1 MLQKKDKKLR
11 FSFRD
16 FVSVLRFVKMLSA
29 KYLVIA
35 GFYTIIDTLAPF
47 INLFFMSIIID
58 QLVQKSTPGEI
69 FNIVIVMILLNVLI
83 NITRALLNK
92 SKKVEERYLED
103 KTKERIVKTAV
114 SLPYEILEKKETQ
127 ELLRTAE
134 EGCKSNGGIQSLC
147 NDIYS
152 AIGGVILFVYSLI
165 VCSNL
170 FLIKQDIHIEDGMGI
185 LINSPLGLCLIVC
198 IFGIAIWVICRN
210 IKKVGAIQ
218 KDFFE
223 QNVMANNKF
232 GYFRRFVYEYNI
244 GKDIRLY
251 NMQNMI
257 LENLKESDQGVKKV
271 ETIIQNKRI
280 RCNQISIILNTV
292 IQLVIYIFVAL
303 KAIYG
308 IITIGQIS
316 FYVSTILAVFN
327 HVNSM
332 TSAIT
337 WIPIKCDYIKKYL
350 DFVGLDKED
359 GETDTLNIQSPIQIE
374 FCHVDFSYPD
384 SSELVLKDI
393 NIVLNAGDVVAV
405 VGRNGAGKST
415 FIKLLCGLYRPVSG
429 TILVNG
435 VDIQSISKEEYY
447 KLLSAVFQDYKLYAF
462 LLGQNIAAN
471 QDFNADE
478 VMNLCDEVNIGN
490 IVSNL
495 KEGLNTYLYNYME
508 KGVELSGGQMQKVA
522 IARAFYKKGKIN
534 IFDEPSSA
542 LDSKTENEVYE
553 KIMSHGGTDQ
563 LTLFVSH
570 RMSSC
575 QLSNRIVV
583 FKDGRIIQQGRHA
596 QLVNENGEYK
606 DLWTAQA
613 QYY

>member
-1 MLQKKDKKLR
+1 
-11 FSFRD
+11 
-16 FVSVLRFVKMLSA
+16 
-29 KYLVIA
+29 
-35 GFYTIIDTLAPF
+35 
-47 INLFFMSIIID
+47 
-58 QLVQKSTPGEI
+58 
-69 FNIVIVMILLNVLI
+69 
-83 NITRALLNK
+83 
-92 SKKVEERYLED
+92 
-103 KTKERIVKTAV
+103 
-114 SLPYEILEKKETQ
+114 
-127 ELLRTAE
+127 
-134 EGCKSNGGIQSLC
+134 
-147 NDIYS
+147 
-152 AIGGVILFVYSLI
+152 
-165 VCSNL
+165 
-170 FLIKQDIHIEDGMGI
+170 
-185 LINSPLGLCLIVC
+185 
-198 IFGIAIWVICRN
+198 
-210 IKKVGAIQ
+210 
-218 KDFFE
+218 
-223 QNVMANNKF
+223 
-232 GYFRRFVYEYNI
+232 
-244 GKDIRLY
+244 
-251 NMQNMI
+251 
-257 LENLKESDQGVKKV
+257 
-271 ETIIQNKRI
+271 
-280 RCNQISIILNTV
+280 
-292 IQLVIYIFVAL
+292 
-303 KAIYG
+303 
-308 IITIGQIS
+308 
-316 FYVSTILAVFN
+316 
-327 HVNSM
+327 M

>member
-1 MLQKKDKKLR
+1 MQKKDRKIKDV
-11 FSFRD
+11 FRD
-16 FVSVLRFVKMLSA
+16 VVTVLRFVKEISA

-35 GFYTIIDTLAPF
+35 GFYTIIDILAPF

-58 QLVQKSTPGEI
+58 KLVQKSSHREI
-69 FNIVIVMILLNVLI
+69 FDIVIVMVLLNVLVYVI
-83 NITRALLNK
+83 KALLNK
-92 SKKVEERYLED
+92 SKKVEERYIED

-114 SLPYEILEKKETQ
+114 SLPYEILEAKGTQ

-134 EGCKSNGGIQSLC
+134 EGCKSNGGVQSLC
-147 NDIYS
+147 NDICS
-152 AIGGVILFVYSLI
+152 ALGGVFLFVYSLV

-170 FLIKQDIHIEDGMGI
+170 FLVRQDVHIEGGMGI
-185 LINSPLGLCLIVC
+185 LVNSPLGLCLFVC
-198 IFGIAIWVICRN
+198 IFGIDIWVICRN
-210 IKKVGAIQ
+210 IKRVGAIQ

-232 GYFRRFVYEYNI
+232 GYFRRFVYEYNL

-251 NMQNMI
+251 NMQDMI
-257 LENLKESDQGVKKV
+257 LKNLKESDQGVKKF
-271 ETIIQNKRI
+271 ETIIRKKSI
-280 RCNQISIILNTV
+280 RSNQISIILNTA
-292 IQLVIYIFVAL
+292 IQLVVYIFVAL

-327 HVNSM
+327 HLNSL
-332 TSAIT
+332 TSVVT
-337 WIPIKCDYIKKYL
+337 WIPIKCGYIKKYL
-350 DFVGLDKED
+350 SFVDLDEENEEN
-359 GETDTLNIQSPIQIE
+359 GTLSIQAPIQIE
-374 FCHVDFSYPD
+374 FRHVDFSYPD

-393 NIVLNAGDVVAV
+393 NVVLNAGDVVAV
-405 VGRNGAGKST
+405 VGRNGAGKTT

-429 TILVNG
+429 TIYVNG
-435 VDIQSISKEEYY
+435 VDLQTISEEEYY

-471 QDFNADE
+471 QDFNEDE
-478 VMNLCDEVNIGN
+478 VMDVCDEVSISN

-534 IFDEPSSA
+534 VFDEPSSA
-542 LDSKTENEVYE
+542 LDSKTENEIYE
-553 KIMSHGGTDQ
+553 KIMSHSNKEQ

-575 QLSNRIVV
+575 KMSNRIIV
-583 FKDGRIIQQGRHA
+583 FKDGQIIQQGKHA
-596 QLVNENGEYK
+596 QLVNEDGEYK
-606 DLWTAQA
+606 KLWSAQA